1 MIMERREDFRI
12 DLEKIIANKTGKKM
26 PRFVVKFL
34 KRLIHEDFL
43 NEYITRGDE
52 GVAFCTGTLKYLGI
66 TMQVEG
72 LENVPKDGTLYTFAS
87 NHPLGGI
94 DGVAMGSIIGERF
107 DGKVRYLVND
117 LLMNLKGLAPICVPV
132 NVMGGQSRDL
142 PRLID
147 EAYRS
152 DNQMLIFPAQK
163 VSRRIKGVIQDV
175 DWAKSFIVKSVQ
187 TGRSIVPVH
196 FIAHNSKRFYRIDK
210 WCKFFGIKANLAM
223 LTLPDEMYKSRGS
236 TFRVIIG
243 KPIPPA
249 HFDGSKTPR
258 EWAQWVRA
266 QVYSME

>member
-1 MIMERREDFRI
+1 MAREDFRI
-12 DLEKIIANKTGKKM
+12 DLEKIINGRPGKKKM
-26 PRFVVKFL
+26 PRFVIRFL

-43 NEYITRGDE
+43 NEYIVRGRE
-52 GVAFCTGTLKYLGI
+52 GVDFCRGTLDYLGI

-72 LENVPKDGTLYTFAS
+72 LENVPNDGTLYTFAS

-94 DGVAMGSIIGERF
+94 DGVAMGAIIGEHF
-107 DGKVRYLVND
+107 DGKVRYIVNE

-132 NVMGGQSRDL
+132 NVLGGQSRDL

-152 DNQMLIFPAQK
+152 DNQMLLFPAKK
-163 VSRRIKGVIQDV
+163 VSRKIDGKIQDV
-175 DWAKSFIVKSVQ
+175 PWSKSFISKSIQ
-187 TGRSIVPVH
+187 TGRSVVPVH
-196 FIAHNSKRFYRIDK
+196 FIAHNSKRFYNIDK

-243 KPIPPA
+243 KPIPPE
-249 HFDGSKTPR
+249 HFDSSKTALQ
-258 EWAQWVRA
+258 WAQWVREQA
-266 QVYSME
+266 YGME